1 MSQAKVIFD
10 YKDIKINIPCLSN
23 EKIRNIIERF
33 TTIIQ
38 IDKNKTIFFY
48 DGDKINEE
56 LNFNELA
63 NEEDRAK
70 NQINIILFEINNIV
84 RCPRCQEN
92 LFLKVE
98 DTKINLYNSKN
109 NKIEHLNINSSKNE
123 SYNNNK
129 IEYENINDIKNE
141 PQEQNIKK
149 EIIKEKNIIKDRKSL
164 WYKSINENENEMND
178 LNIYIGKF
186 VANTYEIINKLKDLL
201 NNIIIYNKRINLKN
215 NDNNQDYEISSNKND
230 NEIIFKNEIIET
242 VKETTND
249 NSNENK
255 FKKMMKIY
263 KILNLK
269 INNNQ
274 NYNNYII
281 GEIVLTE
288 LQILKINYNY
298 NNIRL
303 IGSYEE
309 YKRNNNIK
317 DKKDEYL
324 YENEKEI
331 KDSCI
336 IEINNKI
343 IPFSYFYKFKDTGK
357 YIIKYTFIK
366 EIINP
371 NYLFYN
377 CYRLKELNLSHFKT
391 QNAISMKGMFYN
403 CCDLTSLDLT
413 NFNTDNCKSLKDM
426 FSGCYSL
433 KKKGLVTDNKN
444 ILKAF

>member
-1 MSQAKVIFD
+1 MK
-10 YKDIKINIPCLSN
+10 
-23 EKIRNIIERF
+23 
-33 TTIIQ
+33 
-38 IDKNKTIFFY
+38 
-48 DGDKINEE
+48 
-56 LNFNELA
+56 
-63 NEEDRAK
+63 
-70 NQINIILFEINNIV
+70 
-84 RCPRCQEN
+84 
-92 LFLKVE
+92 
-98 DTKINLYNSKN
+98 
-109 NKIEHLNINSSKNE
+109 
-123 SYNNNK
+123 
-129 IEYENINDIKNE
+129 
-141 PQEQNIKK
+141 
-149 EIIKEKNIIKDRKSL
+149 
-164 WYKSINENENEMND
+164 
-178 LNIYIGKF
+178 
-186 VANTYEIINKLKDLL
+186 
-201 NNIIIYNKRINLKN
+201 
-215 NDNNQDYEISSNKND
+215 
-230 NEIIFKNEIIET
+230 
-242 VKETTND
+242 
-249 NSNENK
+249 
-255 FKKMMKIY
+255 KIY

-288 LQILKINYNY
+288 LQLHNDYFK
-298 NNIRL
+298 NIRL

-377 CYRLKELNLSHFKT
+377 CHRLKKLNLSHFKT